1 MSIRMTILS
10 ILTLLGVAQARAD
23 DCDQM
28 RTAIAK
34 LPLSGGEVV
43 VPVGI
48 YECSSPIIIDRSNVT
63 FRGEKKGEVTI
74 RLQDQKHAPLLIVGA
89 PRTVIDSGGSYV
101 AEHRVQNIHVSNLS
115 FDGNRAHHD
124 PSKECGEG
132 SCDGDPSAV
141 RNNGITIRGASNVTV
156 ENVTTYSMISGGMVT
171 EKFCDHLV
179 VHDFNS
185 YDNYFDGFAGYE
197 TSQSLFYNLLL
208 RNNRGAGMSIDINF
222 NNNLIRDSEFREN
235 GDVGIFARNLKEN
248 TFQKVK
254 ILDSHKYGVF
264 LAYADGPSS
273 CARDNTFDQVTVNGS
288 ALAGVRLN
296 NNCVGNKI
304 INSSNLCGNSAGG
317 ASDASEHGALLIDG
331 SVQCGTSEN
340 GL

>member
-1 MSIRMTILS
+1 MSTRMTILS
-10 ILTLLGVAQARAD
+10 VLTILSATQARAD
-23 DCDQM
+23 DCDRI

-34 LPLSGGEVV
+34 LPASGGEVV
-43 VPVGI
+43 VAAGI
-48 YECSSPIIIDRSNVT
+48 YECSSPIIIDRSDVT
-63 FRGEKKGEVTI
+63 LRGEKQDQVTI

-89 PRTVIDSGGSYV
+89 LRTVIDSSGSYV
-101 AEHRVQNIHVSNLS
+101 AEHRVHNIHVSNLS

-141 RNNGITIRGASNVTV
+141 RNNGITLRGASNVTI
-156 ENVTTYSMISGGMVT
+156 ENVTTHSMISGGMVT

-179 VHDFNS
+179 VHDFTS

-197 TSQSLFYNLLL
+197 TSQSVFYNLLL
-208 RNNRGAGMSIDINF
+208 RNNRGAGISIDINF
-222 NNNLIRDSEFREN
+222 NNNTIRDSELREN

-248 TFQKVK
+248 TFQNVK

-264 LAYADGPSS
+264 LAYADGLNS

-288 ALAGVRLN
+288 ALAGIRLN
-296 NNCVGNKI
+296 NNCVGNKV
-304 INSSNLCGNSAGG
+304 INGSNLCGNNGG
-317 ASDASEHGALLIDG
+317 AASDASEHHALLIDE
-331 SVQCGTSEN
+331 SVACRPSANEP
-340 GL
+340 